1 MKWFKHMTSL
11 RNDEAVARFLDSTG
25 LEGFGFLCMV
35 MEMIA
40 ENMAKEDHGCQL
52 SLSLK
57 RWSIALGIHRN
68 KVLAYMDKLGST
80 GNTGGGLG
88 GSTGGSTP
96 LACVTHEQSEQGSVI
111 RVQMAKLAEWRDEY
125 ARKSRHY
132 PDSVRTNSSQSRSE
146 QIKKLRVPVHTVD
159 KETRIVSTVE
169 NASKPDDPLTP
180 IGSTL
185 EFLSP
190 SLRETFSEH
199 LKEKP

>member
-1 MKWFKHMTSL
+1 MANL

-35 MEMIA
+35 LEMIA
-40 ENMAKEDHGCQL
+40 ENMAKDDQDCQL

-96 LACVTHEQSEQGSVI
+96 IACVTHDQSEHGSVI
-111 RVQMAKLAEWRDEY
+111 RVQITKLAEWRDEY
-125 ARKSRHY
+125 ARKSGHY
-132 PDSVRTNSSQSRSE
+132 LDSVRTNSPQSRSE
-146 QIKKLRVPVHTVD
+146 KIKKLRVPVHTVD
-159 KETRIVSTVE
+159 KETRIVSTVRNPE
-169 NASKPDDPLTP
+169 EPMTP
-180 IGSTL
+180 IGDPL
-185 EFLSP
+185 KLLSP
-190 SLRETFSEH
+190 SLRETFSGH
-199 LKEKP
+199 V

>member
-11 RNDEAVARFLDSTG
+11 RNDEAVARFLDATG

-40 ENMAKEDHGCQL
+40 ENMAKEDQDCQL

-68 KVLAYMDKLGST
+68 KVLAYMGKL
-80 GNTGGGLG
+80 
-88 GSTGGSTP
+88 GSTGGSTGGCTT

-111 RVQMAKLAEWRDEY
+111 RVQMTKLAEWRDEY
-125 ARKSRHY
+125 TRKSGHY
-132 PDSVRTNSSQSRSE
+132 PDSVRTNYPQSRSE
-146 QIKKLRVPVHTVD
+146 KIKKLRVPVHTVD
-159 KETRIVSTVE
+159 KETKNVSTVG
-169 NASKPDDPLTP
+169 NQSKPDDPLTP

-185 EFLSP
+185 EFMSP
-190 SLRETFSEH
+190 SLRETFSQH
-199 LKEKP
+199 LKEEP